1 MVLGRHEYDYLFLDG
16 YGSDFCDRWINIQ
29 KTQTSF
35 CGCVVMDNNI
45 AIKVQGLT
53 KIYHLYDKPQDRL
66 KEALNPFNKSY
77 HHDFYAMD
85 DVSIEIKKG
94 ETVGII
100 GKNGAGKSTLLKMI
114 TGVLTP
120 TAGTIQTNGTIASLL
135 ELGAGFNPDMTGLE
149 NIYLN
154 GTLMGFSKEE
164 MDTRV
169 DAILEF
175 ADIGEFIY
183 QPVKM
188 YSSGMFARLAFSVS
202 INVEPDILIV
212 DEALSVGD
220 MAFQMKCFKK
230 FQEFQEQGR
239 TILFVTHALDTVIR
253 YCSRGIVI
261 DGGQKVFEGTSKAAV
276 DAFKKVLSGDFYEK
290 EKPEKEETSHTM
302 DETQD
307 IKESFEKHQELDM
320 YGNGK
325 ATIIDYG
332 IIDENGKPSAFI
344 DYNSEFK
351 IVMKVKFSE
360 AMIEPLFAFTLKDSK
375 GLEITGT
382 NTNMKYITT
391 GTYEKNQ
398 IVTVT
403 FTQKANLQLGS
414 YALSL
419 GCVNLDETGIEVY
432 SRIYDALLFNI
443 IGSTQ
448 MVGFYDLESEICLE
462 TSNNT

>member
-1 MVLGRHEYDYLFLDG
+1 MNDSV
-16 YGSDFCDRWINIQ
+16 
-29 KTQTSF
+29 
-35 CGCVVMDNNI
+35 
-45 AIKVQGLT
+45 IKVKNLT

-66 KEALNPFNKSY
+66 KEALNPFKKSY
-77 HHDFYAMD
+77 HHDFFAMN
-85 DVSIEIKKG
+85 DVSLEIKKG
-94 ETVGII
+94 ETVGIV

-120 TAGTIQTNGTIASLL
+120 TSGSIETTGTIASLL

-164 MDTRV
+164 MATRI

-175 ADIGEFIY
+175 ADIGEFIH
-183 QPVKM
+183 QPVRM

-202 INVEPDILIV
+202 IAVEPDILIV

-230 FQEFQEQGR
+230 FQDFQAQGR

-253 YCSRGIVI
+253 YCNRGIVI
-261 DGGQKVFEGTSKAAV
+261 DEGHKVFDGSSKGAV
-276 DAFKKVLSGDFYEK
+276 DAFKKVLSGNFYETEKNEEIINTELPDEQTYLK
-290 EKPEKEETSHTM
+290 EFFDRHV
-302 DETQD
+302 
-307 IKESFEKHQELDM
+307 ELDT

-332 IIDENGKPSAFI
+332 ILDQNDKPSAI
-344 DYNSEFK
+344 LDYNSEFK
-351 IVMKVKFSE
+351 IVMKVKFLE
-360 AMIEPLFAFTLKDSK
+360 NIEDPIFAFTLKDSK

-382 NTNMKYITT
+382 NSMMKHIMT
-391 GTYEKNQ
+391 GTYENGQ
-398 IVTVT
+398 IGTVT
-403 FTQKANLQLGS
+403 FSQKANLQLGK

-419 GCVNLDETGIEVY
+419 GCVAINETGVEVY
-432 SRIYDALLFNI
+432 SRIYDAILFEV
-443 IGSTQ
+443 IGSEQ
-448 MVGFYDLESEICLE
+448 MVGFFDLGSEIFIESE
-462 TSNNT
+462 

>member
-1 MVLGRHEYDYLFLDG
+1 MND
-16 YGSDFCDRWINIQ
+16 
-29 KTQTSF
+29 
-35 CGCVVMDNNI
+35 I
-45 AIKVQGLT
+45 AIKVENLT

-66 KEALNPFNKSY
+66 KEALNPFKKSY

-85 DVSIEIKKG
+85 DVSFEIKKG

-120 TAGTIQTNGTIASLL
+120 TSGSIQTHGTIASLL

-149 NIYLN
+149 NIFLN
-154 GTLMGFSKEE
+154 GTLMGFSREAMEPK
-164 MDTRV
+164 V
-169 DAILEF
+169 AAILDF
-175 ADIGEFIY
+175 ADIGEFIH

-230 FQEFQEQGR
+230 FQDFQEQGR
-239 TILFVTHALDTVIR
+239 TILFVTHGLDTVIR
-253 YCSRGIVI
+253 YCNRGIVI
-261 DGGQKVFEGTSKAAV
+261 DNGKMIFDDSPKLAV

-290 EKPEKEETSHTM
+290 PEEKEEVSAVTVQDTSLL
-302 DETQD
+302 
-307 IKESFEKHQELDM
+307 KESFDQHIELDT

-325 ATIIDYG
+325 ATIVDYG
-332 IIDENGKPSAFI
+332 ILDMKQKPSSI
-344 DYNSEFK
+344 LDYNSEFI
-351 IVMKVKFSE
+351 IVMKVVFYDTVHDP
-360 AMIEPLFAFTLKDSK
+360 IFAFTLKDAK

-382 NTNMKYITT
+382 NSMMKHVES
-391 GTYEKNQ
+391 GTYTKGQ
-398 IVTVT
+398 TATVT
-403 FTQKANLQLGS
+403 FSQKANLQLGK

-419 GCVNLDETGIEVY
+419 GCVALNENGIEVY
-432 SRIYDALLFNI
+432 NRIYDAILFEV
-443 IGSTQ
+443 IGSAQ
-448 MVGFYDLESEICLE
+448 MVGLFDLHSEIDLQ
-462 TSNNT
+462 SIS

>member
-1 MVLGRHEYDYLFLDG
+1 M
-16 YGSDFCDRWINIQ
+16 
-29 KTQTSF
+29 
-35 CGCVVMDNNI
+35 NNI
-45 AIKVQGLT
+45 AIKVKNLT

-66 KEALNPFNKSY
+66 KEALNPFKKSY
-77 HHDFYAMD
+77 HHDFFAMNN
-85 DVSIEIKKG
+85 VSFEIKKG

-120 TAGTIQTNGTIASLL
+120 TQGSIETKGTIASLL

-164 MDTRV
+164 MATRV

-202 INVEPDILIV
+202 IAVEPDILIV

-230 FQEFQEQGR
+230 FQDFQAQGR
-239 TILFVTHALDTVIR
+239 TILFVTHGLDTIIR
-253 YCSRGIVI
+253 YCTRGIVI
-261 DGGQKVFEGTSKAAV
+261 DEGQLIFDDSPKLAV
-276 DAFKKVLSGDFYEK
+276 DTFKKVLSGNFYEEGTNTEEDSTDIVDEHGQLK
-290 EKPEKEETSHTM
+290 EF
-302 DETQD
+302 
-307 IKESFEKHQELDM
+307 FERHVELDT

-325 ATIIDYG
+325 ASIVDYG
-332 IIDENGKPSAFI
+332 ILDQHNKPSAI
-344 DYNSEFK
+344 LDYNSQFK
-351 IVMKVKFSE
+351 ILMKVKFFE
-360 AMIEPLFAFTLKDSK
+360 NIENPIFAFTLKDSK

-382 NTNMKYITT
+382 NSMMKHIVT
-391 GTYEKNQ
+391 GTYENGQ
-398 IVTVT
+398 ILTVT
-403 FTQKANLQLGS
+403 FSQKANLQLGK

-419 GCVNLDETGIEVY
+419 GCVTINETGVEVFN
-432 SRIYDALLFNI
+432 RIYDAILFEV
-443 IGSTQ
+443 IGSEQ
-448 MVGFYDLESEICLE
+448 MVGFFDLRSEISVNDE
-462 TSNNT
+462 SFSN

>member
-1 MVLGRHEYDYLFLDG
+1 M
-16 YGSDFCDRWINIQ
+16 
-29 KTQTSF
+29 
-35 CGCVVMDNNI
+35 MNNDI
-45 AIKVQGLT
+45 AIKVENLT
-53 KIYHLYDKPQDRL
+53 KVYHLYDKPQDRL
-66 KEALNPFNKSY
+66 KEALNPFKKSY
-77 HHDFYAMD
+77 HHDFYAMN
-85 DVSIEIKKG
+85 DVSFEIKRG

-120 TAGTIQTNGTIASLL
+120 TSGNIEINGKIASLL
-135 ELGAGFNPDMTGLE
+135 ELGAGFNPEMTGYE

-164 MDTRV
+164 MDSKV
-169 DAILEF
+169 NAILEF
-175 ADIGEFIY
+175 ADIGEFIH

-202 INVEPDILIV
+202 IAVEPDILIV

-230 FQEFQEQGR
+230 FQDFQEQGR

-253 YCSRGIVI
+253 YCNRGIVI
-261 DGGQKVFEGTSKAAV
+261 DGGEIVFDSTPKLAV
-276 DAFKKVLSGDFYEK
+276 DAFKKLLSGNFHQKNQDRITQIDKIKLLKTSFK
-290 EKPEKEETSHTM
+290 EHSETDT
-302 DETQD
+302 
-307 IKESFEKHQELDM
+307 

-332 IIDENGKPSAFI
+332 ILDENGKPSDII
-344 DYNSEFK
+344 DYNSEFT
-351 IVMKVKFSE
+351 IVLKVKFFE
-360 AMIEPLFAFTLKDSK
+360 AITEPIFAFTLKDSK

-382 NTNMKYITT
+382 NTTMKYITT
-391 GTYEKNQ
+391 SHYKPEQ
-398 IVTVT
+398 VITVT
-403 FTQKANLQLGS
+403 FKQKANLQLGK

-419 GCVNLDETGIEVY
+419 GCVNLHENGVEVY
-432 SRIYDALLFNI
+432 SRIYDAILFDV

-448 MVGFYDLESEICLE
+448 MVGFYDLGSEVTIEE
-462 TSNNT
+462 TDS

>member
-1 MVLGRHEYDYLFLDG
+1 MNDIV
-16 YGSDFCDRWINIQ
+16 
-29 KTQTSF
+29 
-35 CGCVVMDNNI
+35 
-45 AIKVQGLT
+45 IKVQNLT

-66 KEALNPFNKSY
+66 KEALNPFKKSY
-77 HHDFYAMD
+77 HHDFFAMN
-85 DVSIEIKKG
+85 DVGLEIKKG

-120 TAGTIQTNGTIASLL
+120 TAGSIETVGKISSLL

-154 GTLMGFSKEE
+154 GTLMGFTREE
-164 MDTRV
+164 MEPKIP
-169 DAILEF
+169 AILEF

-230 FQEFQEQGR
+230 FQDFQEEGR

-261 DGGQKVFEGTSKAAV
+261 DDGRKVFEGSSKDSV

-290 EKPEKEETSHTM
+290 EGEKKE
-302 DETQD
+302 D
-307 IKESFEKHQELDM
+307 KESIATVGKTKLLKDSFGRHQELDM

-332 IIDENGKPSAFI
+332 IVDKNAKPSAII

-351 IVMKVKFSE
+351 IVMKVSFTE
-360 AMIEPLFAFTLKDSK
+360 QVDEPIFAFTLKDAK

-382 NTNMKYITT
+382 NSLMKHIVSGSYSK
-391 GTYEKNQ
+391 GQ
-398 IVTVT
+398 SVTVS
-403 FTQKANLQLGS
+403 FTQNANLQLGK

-419 GCVNLDETGIEVY
+419 GCVSINESGIEVF
-432 SRIYDALLFNI
+432 SRIYDAILFEV
-443 IGSTQ
+443 IGSVQ
-448 MVGFYDLESEICLE
+448 MVGFFDLESEVLVE
-462 TSNNT
+462 KTTSD

>member
-1 MVLGRHEYDYLFLDG
+1 MNDIV
-16 YGSDFCDRWINIQ
+16 
-29 KTQTSF
+29 
-35 CGCVVMDNNI
+35 
-45 AIKVQGLT
+45 IKVENLT

-66 KEALNPFNKSY
+66 KEALNPFKKSY
-77 HHDFYAMD
+77 HHDFFAMN
-85 DVSIEIKKG
+85 DVSFEIKKG

-120 TAGTIQTNGTIASLL
+120 TSGSIETAGKISSLL

-154 GTLMGFSKEE
+154 GTLMGFTREE
-164 MDTRV
+164 MEPKV
-169 DAILEF
+169 PAILEF

-230 FQEFQEQGR
+230 FQDFQEQGR
-239 TILFVTHALDTVIR
+239 TILFVTHGLDTVIR
-253 YCSRGIVI
+253 YCNRGIVI
-261 DGGQKVFEGTSKAAV
+261 DNGKMIFDDSPKLAV

-290 EKPEKEETSHTM
+290 TIETEEAS
-302 DETQD
+302 ETVTTVDDQLL
-307 IKESFEKHQELDM
+307 KESFVQHQELDT

-325 ATIIDYG
+325 ATIMDYG
-332 IIDENGKPSAFI
+332 IVDQNNKPSSI
-344 DYNSEFK
+344 LDYNSEFK
-351 IVMKVKFSE
+351 IIMKVQFSE
-360 AMIEPLFAFTLKDSK
+360 YIEDPIFAFTLKDAK

-382 NTNMKYITT
+382 NSMMKHIET
-391 GTYEKNQ
+391 GAYEAGQ
-398 IVTVT
+398 TVTVT
-403 FTQKANLQLGS
+403 FSQKANLQLGK

-419 GCVNLDETGIEVY
+419 GCVTINESGVEVFN
-432 SRIYDALLFNI
+432 RIYDAILFEI
-443 IGSTQ
+443 IGSAQ
-448 MVGFYDLESEICLE
+448 MVGLFDLESEIGLE
-462 TSNNT
+462 

>member
-1 MVLGRHEYDYLFLDG
+1 M
-16 YGSDFCDRWINIQ
+16 
-29 KTQTSF
+29 K
-35 CGCVVMDNNI
+35 NNI
-45 AIKVQGLT
+45 AIKVEGLT

-66 KEALNPFNKSY
+66 KEALNPFKKSY
-77 HHDFYAMD
+77 HHDYYAMD
-85 DVSIEIKKG
+85 NVSFEIKKG

-120 TAGTIQTNGTIASLL
+120 TSGHIETHGTIASLL
-135 ELGAGFNPDMTGLE
+135 ELGAGFNPEMTGLE
-149 NIYLN
+149 NIFLN
-154 GTLMGFSKEE
+154 GTLMGFTREE
-164 MDTRV
+164 MEPKV
-169 DAILEF
+169 AAILEF

-261 DGGQKVFEGTSKAAV
+261 DAGQKVFEGTSKAAV
-276 DAFKKVLSGDFYEK
+276 DAFKKVLSGNFYEK
-290 EKPEKEETSHTM
+290 EKPAKEEMSHTI
-302 DETQD
+302 DKTQLL
-307 IKESFEKHQELDM
+307 KESFKKHQELDM

-332 IIDENGKPSAFI
+332 IIDEKGNPSAFI

-351 IVMKVKFSE
+351 IVIKVKFSE
-360 AMIEPLFAFTLKDSK
+360 AMSEPLFAFNIKDTK

-391 GTYEKNQ
+391 GTYEKDQ

-403 FTQKANLQLGS
+403 FAQKANLQLGS

-432 SRIYDALLFNI
+432 SRIYDALLFDV

-448 MVGFYDLESEICLE
+448 MVGFFDLESKVSLDI
-462 TSNNT
+462 SNNN

>member
-1 MVLGRHEYDYLFLDG
+1 M
-16 YGSDFCDRWINIQ
+16 
-29 KTQTSF
+29 
-35 CGCVVMDNNI
+35 NNI
-45 AIKVQGLT
+45 AIKVNNLT

-66 KEALNPFNKSY
+66 KEALNPFKKSY
-77 HHDFYAMD
+77 HHDFFAMD
-85 DVSIEIKKG
+85 DVSFEIKKG

-120 TAGTIQTNGTIASLL
+120 TQGSIETTGTIASLL

-164 MDTRV
+164 MSKRV

-175 ADIGEFIY
+175 ADIGEFIH

-202 INVEPDILIV
+202 IAVEPDILIV

-230 FQEFQEQGR
+230 FQDFQTQGR
-239 TILFVTHALDTVIR
+239 TILFVTHGLDTIIR
-253 YCSRGIVI
+253 YCTRGIVI
-261 DGGQKVFEGTSKAAV
+261 DGGKLIFDDSPKVAV
-276 DAFKKVLSGDFYEK
+276 DTFKKVLSGNFHEEGTSTEEDSDDIVDGHGQLK
-290 EKPEKEETSHTM
+290 EF
-302 DETQD
+302 
-307 IKESFEKHQELDM
+307 FERHVELDT

-325 ATIIDYG
+325 ASIVDYG
-332 IIDENGKPSAFI
+332 ILDQRNKPSAI
-344 DYNSEFK
+344 LDYNSEFK
-351 IVMKVKFSE
+351 IVMKVKFFE
-360 AMIEPLFAFTLKDSK
+360 NIEDPIFAFTLKDSK

-382 NTNMKYITT
+382 NSMMKHIVT
-391 GTYEKNQ
+391 GTYENGQ
-398 IVTVT
+398 ILTVT
-403 FTQKANLQLGS
+403 FSQKANLQLGK

-419 GCVNLDETGIEVY
+419 GCVTINESGVEVFN
-432 SRIYDALLFNI
+432 RIYDAILFEV
-443 IGSTQ
+443 IGS
-448 MVGFYDLESEICLE
+448 
-462 TSNNT
+462 

>member
-1 MVLGRHEYDYLFLDG
+1 MNDSV
-16 YGSDFCDRWINIQ
+16 
-29 KTQTSF
+29 
-35 CGCVVMDNNI
+35 
-45 AIKVQGLT
+45 IKVTNLT

-66 KEALNPFNKSY
+66 KEALNPFKKSY
-77 HHDFYAMD
+77 HHDFFAMD
-85 DVSIEIKKG
+85 NVSLEINKG

-120 TAGTIQTNGTIASLL
+120 TSGSIETTGTISSLL
-135 ELGAGFNPDMTGLE
+135 ELGAGFNPDMTGME

-164 MDTRV
+164 MLTKV

-202 INVEPDILIV
+202 IAVEPDILIV

-230 FQEFQEQGR
+230 FQDFQAQGK

-253 YCSRGIVI
+253 YCSRSIVI
-261 DGGQKVFEGTSKAAV
+261 DEGHKVFDGSSKTGV
-276 DAFKKVLSGDFYEK
+276 DAFKKILSGDFYES
-290 EKPEKEETSHTM
+290 EKSEEVITAEKL
-302 DETQD
+302 DEQVYL
-307 IKESFEKHQELDM
+307 KKFFERHVELDT

-332 IIDENGKPSAFI
+332 ILNHNNQPSAI
-344 DYNSEFK
+344 LDYNSEFK
-351 IVMKVKFSE
+351 IIIKVKFFE
-360 AMIEPLFAFTLKDSK
+360 DIEDPIFAFTLKDSK

-382 NTNMKYITT
+382 NTMMKHIMT
-391 GTYEKNQ
+391 GTYISGQ

-403 FTQKANLQLGS
+403 FSQKANLQLS
-414 YALSL
+414 KYALSL
-419 GCVNLDETGIEVY
+419 GCVAINETGVEVFN
-432 SRIYDALLFNI
+432 RIYDAILFEV
-443 IGSTQ
+443 IGSEQ
-448 MVGFYDLESEICLE
+448 MVGFFDLGSEINVE
-462 TSNNT
+462 R

>member
-1 MVLGRHEYDYLFLDG
+1 
-16 YGSDFCDRWINIQ
+16 
-29 KTQTSF
+29 
-35 CGCVVMDNNI
+35 MDNNI
-45 AIKVQGLT
+45 AIKVQNLT

-66 KEALNPFNKSY
+66 KEALNPFKKSY
-77 HHDFYAMD
+77 HHDFYAMN
-85 DVSIEIKKG
+85 DVSFTIKKG

-120 TAGTIQTNGTIASLL
+120 TSGSIEVTGKIASLL
-135 ELGAGFNPDMTGLE
+135 ELGAGFNPEMTGLD

-164 MDTRV
+164 METKI

-175 ADIGEFIY
+175 ADIGEFIH

-202 INVEPDILIV
+202 INVEPNILIV

-230 FQEFQEQGR
+230 FQDLQEDGV

-261 DGGQKVFEGTSKAAV
+261 DEGKMIFDDIPKLSV
-276 DAFKKVLSGDFYEK
+276 DTFKKVLSGDFYEK
-290 EKPEKEETSHTM
+290 EKKEKILQM
-302 DETQD
+302 DEVKLL
-307 IKESFEKHQELDM
+307 KESFDTHTELDV

-332 IIDENGKPSAFI
+332 ILDKNGAPSSILDF
-344 DYNSEFK
+344 NSEFK
-351 IVMKVKFSE
+351 IVMKVQFSE
-360 AMIEPLFAFTLKDSK
+360 TIIEPIFAFTLKDSK

-382 NTNMKYITT
+382 NTSMKYITT
-391 GTYEKNQ
+391 STYEDRQ
-398 IVTVT
+398 VVTVT
-403 FTQKANLQLGS
+403 FKQKANLQLGK
-414 YALSL
+414 YALSM
-419 GCVNLDETGIEVY
+419 GCVNLNENGVEVY
-432 SRIYDALLFNI
+432 SRIYDAILFDV
-443 IGSTQ
+443 IGSQQ
-448 MVGFYDLESEICLE
+448 MVGFFDLESIIQIKE
-462 TSNNT
+462 TI